1 MFICCKRIKALKHF
15 LVFSFRMTSAVFHMT
30 HSDVLSHFFCLFLP
44 TTLCSIPVP
53 VESRGRAHSHQADIH
68 RLRCLSVCT
77 GGDLDAVHCPG
88 VSGWILLFHL
98 FMMLKYLLVKPRAPV
113 LPNPPP
119 FFFLKDT
126 ELRRLETGTVTYLLI
141 RPVWVLT
148 SANAVITVVYTWVHS
163 EGLWQCSGAVN

>member
-30 HSDVLSHFFCLFLP
+30 HSDVLSHFFLSLP
-44 TTLCSIPVP
+44 SYNFVFHPRPSGVQRKSSFSPSWHSSAPVP
-53 VESRGRAHSHQADIH
+53 LCVHWWWPWCCS
-68 RLRCLSVCT
+68 LSWSEW
-77 GGDLDAVHCPG
+77 LNFAFPFIYDAKISACQTQG
-88 VSGWILLFHL
+88 
-98 FMMLKYLLVKPRAPV
+98 PRPAQ
-113 LPNPPP
+113 PPP